1 MPKPMKAAKAN
12 PALTRERIA
21 EAALA
26 QIDKGGRAAL
36 SMRTLAAG
44 LGCEAM
50 SLYHHVDGMDGV
62 LDAVVDRLLGSIQAR
77 HPKQTQ
83 PRKALEV
90 FAKAYLALAQTHPN
104 AFPLVATRLWRTP
117 AAQATAGLAVKL
129 LRELGLPARTAFR
142 QARIIGAYLNG
153 AGLALAAWHATGDAK
168 RGAMRGAASKNSE
181 LAALA
186 PDIDRNAVR
195 ADLEAGLKQWL
206 DAVDHAH

>member
-1 MPKPMKAAKAN
+1 MRAAKAK
-12 PALTRERIA
+12 PAPHLTRERIA
-21 EAALA
+21 EVALA

-36 SMRTLAAG
+36 SMRSLAAG

-62 LDAVVDRLLGSIQAR
+62 LDAVVDRLLGSIPAN
-77 HPKQTQ
+77 HPRQTD

-117 AAQATAGLAVKL
+117 AAQATAGLGVKL
-129 LRELGLPARTAFR
+129 LRDLGLPPRTAFR

-153 AGLALAAWHATGDAK
+153 AGLALAAWRATGDTK
-168 RGAMRGAASKNSE
+168 RGAMKTTAANDSE

-186 PDIDRNAVR
+186 TDMNEAAVR
-195 ADLEAGLKQWL
+195 ADLEAGLKQWIDAL
-206 DAVDHAH
+206 DRKH